1 MVTTSEAPENASGV
15 SHDREDVEMKRWLVL
30 LAFLMAVD
38 AEAMVPLQRTTVAIK
53 TDVKVKSESDRTRR
67 DEYTNYGY
75 RTGIEKDTKQSAFLS
90 IEVRNMSPRVIEKL
104 RIVYQLYELEFE
116 HASNRTIVFNRA
128 IGRGREKLVP
138 AGKGELSVENLKP
151 LEVKVVESEPITSSY
166 RSTQDTTKLI
176 SQTTTS
182 GRKFGGYIIEY
193 FSGDELVKR
202 DASSQRLH
210 EAYLQALKVQQG
222 AVPLQMKVIR

>member
-1 MVTTSEAPENASGV
+1 MKTLMVVVVAV
-15 SHDREDVEMKRWLVL
+15 
-30 LAFLMAVD
+30 MAIQ
-38 AEAMVPLQRTTVAIK
+38 ANAMVPLQRTTVAIK
-53 TDVKVKSESDRTRR
+53 TDVKIKSEKDRKRR

-90 IEVRNMSPRVIEKL
+90 IEVRNMSPRVIERL

-116 HASNRTIVFNRA
+116 RASNRTIVFNRA
-128 IGRGREKLVP
+128 MGRGREKFVP
-138 AGKGELSVENLKP
+138 AGKGELSIENLKP
-151 LEVKVVESEPITSSY
+151 LEVKVVKSEPIESSY

-210 EAYLQALKVQQG
+210 EAYVQALKAQQG
-222 AVPLQMKVIR
+222 TVPLQMKVIR

>member
-1 MVTTSEAPENASGV
+1 MKTLMV
-15 SHDREDVEMKRWLVL
+15 LVV
-30 LAFLMAVD
+30 AVMAIQ

-116 HASNRTIVFNRA
+116 RASNRTIVFNRA
-128 IGRGREKLVP
+128 MGRGREKFVP
-138 AGKGELSVENLKP
+138 AGKGELSIENLKP
-151 LEVKVVESEPITSSY
+151 LEVKVVKSEPIESSY

-210 EAYLQALKVQQG
+210 EAYVQALKAQQG
-222 AVPLQMKVIR
+222 TVPLQMKVIR

>member
-1 MVTTSEAPENASGV
+1 MKTLMV
-15 SHDREDVEMKRWLVL
+15 LVV
-30 LAFLMAVD
+30 AAMATQVHT
-38 AEAMVPLQRTTVAIK
+38 MVPLQRTTVAIK

-128 IGRGREKLVP
+128 MGRGREKLVP

-182 GRKFGGYIIEY
+182 GRKFGGYIVEY
-193 FSGDELVKR
+193 FAGDELVKR

-210 EAYLQALKVQQG
+210 EAYVQALKAQQG

>member
-1 MVTTSEAPENASGV
+1 MKTLMV
-15 SHDREDVEMKRWLVL
+15 LVV
-30 LAFLMAVD
+30 AAMATQVHT
-38 AEAMVPLQRTTVAIK
+38 MVPLQRTTVAIK

-104 RIVYQLYELEFE
+104 RIVYHLYELEFE
-116 HASNRTIVFNRA
+116 QASNKTIIYRLGS
-128 IGRGREKLVP
+128 GRSQEKLVP
-138 AGKGELSVENLKP
+138 AGTGELTIEQLKP
-151 LEVKVVESEPITSSY
+151 LEVKVVESEPITASY

-182 GRKFGGYIIEY
+182 GRKFGGYIVEY
-193 FSGDELVKR
+193 FSGEELVKR

-210 EAYLQALKVQQG
+210 EAYVQALKAQQG
-222 AVPLQMKVIR
+222 AVPVQMKVTR